1 MFKLIKQGNYYN
13 DQIPYYV
20 CDKNSDLDSI
30 PLSKEI
36 KDNIGDRAY
45 VINESNQYVR
55 NSEGEWQVDLSIKT
69 NLPEGAVV
77 DAEVEIGSF

>member
-20 CDKNSDLDSI
+20 CDEVSDLDSI

-69 NLPEGAVV
+69 NIPEGTVI
-77 DAEVEIGSF
+77 DAKVEIGSF